1 MISVTEAEERP
12 MTVFVYVDTNKQ
24 VGDKGHIKVLANQ
37 TRRGSRKTA
46 SQTAQSLPK
55 AETSRPGIRN

>member
-1 MISVTEAEERP
+1 